1 MQYGKSIELFLVN
14 GTANSLVTA
23 ELSNWSGKAIK
34 IPRDEIT
41 DCDRSDLKQAG
52 VYFLFCKEE
61 DKLDS
66 VYIGEAEN
74 VKDRLQQ
81 HMRDYQNGKEPYF
94 WETCL
99 IFVGRDLNKTLVR
112 YLEDRLVSIAKECGQ
127 YSVIT
132 KNTYKHTVIKESQIA
147 TMEEFIEN
155 IKILTNTLG
164 FKVLE
169 QKKENIK
176 RTKIPEE
183 VKKCGVQL
191 YLNRKVKD
199 IGKITAYGVKTNDG
213 FIVKKGSKISPKYTD
228 LISKNLL
235 KIKESAS
242 IEDDILQEDLWF
254 KSASTAAN
262 FCTGQNC
269 NGLKEWKNEN
279 GIPLKEL

>member
-34 IPRDEIT
+34 IPRDEIA

-155 IKILTNTLG
+155 IKVLTNTLG

-169 QKKENIK
+169 PKESIETTN
-176 RTKIPEE
+176 PEE
-183 VKKCGVQL
+183 KQISEKL
-191 YLNRKVKD
+191 YLNINVKNV
-199 IGKITAYGVKTNDG
+199 GKITAYGEKTKDG
-213 FIVKKGSKISPKYTD
+213 FIVKKGSKISPIYTNS
-228 LISKNLL
+228 ISKNLVTAR
-235 KIKESAS
+235 KSAN
-242 IEDDILQEDLWF
+242 IVDNILQEDSF
-254 KSASTAAN
+254 FSSSSTAGG
-262 FCTGQNC
+262 FCTGHSC
-269 NGLKEWKNEN
+269 DGPMVWKTEK
-279 GIPLKEL
+279 GIPLKNLL

>member
-1 MQYGKSIELFLVN
+1 MKYGKSIELFLVN

-41 DCDRSDLKQAG
+41 DRDRSDLKQAG

-99 IFVGRDLNKTLVR
+99 TFVGRDLNKTLVR

-169 QKKENIK
+169 PKESIK
-176 RTKIPEE
+176 TTKSEE
-183 VKKCGVQL
+183 KQICEQL
-191 YLNRKVKD
+191 FLNRNVKGV
-199 IGKITAYGVKTNDG
+199 GKITAYGEKTKNG
-213 FIVKKGSKISPKYTD
+213 FIVKKGSKISPICTN

-235 KIKESAS
+235 KVRESAK
-242 IEDDILQEDLWF
+242 IVDNILQEDVSF
-254 KSASTAAN
+254 TSASTAAN
-262 FCTGQNC
+262 FCTGHNC
-269 NGLKEWKNEN
+269 NGLMEWKNEK
-279 GIPLKEL
+279 GIPLKSIL